1 MNSWKLIIMKS
12 IYDLNIE
19 AIVHRTARCENLL
32 IKHAVAIRGIEQLIQ
47 KREVDCLVIECEDGF
62 CQLGGMRSFL
72 SEELGMDERNLVK
85 YILDGSPTDLVRD
98 ISSLADWCRSN
109 PDVTFVAIPSTR
121 PGSQLKGLILA
132 PYDSCTS
139 YKKYAVPEY

>member
-1 MNSWKLIIMKS
+1 MKS

-19 AIVHRTARCENLL
+19 AIVHRTARRENLL

-72 SEELGMDERNLVK
+72 SEELGMAERDLVK

-98 ISSLADWCRSN
+98 ISSLADWCSSN
-109 PDVTFVAIPSTR
+109 PDVITSDDGFERDGCQIPGVRIVR
-121 PGSQLKGLILA
+121 P
-132 PYDSCTS
+132 Y
-139 YKKYAVPEY
+139 